1 LALSP
6 KRWPEVTSQM
16 ATEAAPVRN
25 LRFSLDWI
33 TRPFFGVVLA
43 AIAIAA
49 LDEGRWYF
57 AAFVGVFAVGAAR
70 EWHRMVERGKFAR
83 EFWLSAAV
91 IALALL
97 VLAGA
102 PNGPAAWIVLG
113 AGAVVVL
120 VSARLRGAQGLWHA
134 AGVFYIGVPALLL
147 VALRASGARGAWIIA
162 GFLLIVWA
170 TDTGALIAGN
180 LVGGRKLWPRL
191 SPNKTWSG
199 TLGGI
204 AAAMA
209 IEAIYIGAL
218 GGEALVAVA
227 YAIAVATVA
236 HGGDL
241 LESAVKRRF
250 SVKDSGGLIPGHGG
264 VLDRIDSALAAST
277 VVGFCVLVAGLDPLF
292 GARL

>member
-1 LALSP
+1 MS
-6 KRWPEVTSQM
+6 
-16 ATEAAPVRN
+16 TEAAPVRN

-33 TRPFFGVVLA
+33 TRPVFGIALA

-57 AAFVGVFAVGAAR
+57 ALFVCVFAIGAVR
-70 EWHRMVERGKFAR
+70 EWHRMVEHRKFAR
-83 EFWLSAAV
+83 EFWLSSA
-91 IALALL
+91 ALALSLL
-97 VLAGA
+97 VLAAA
-102 PNGPAAWIVLG
+102 PHRREAWIVLT
-113 AGAVVVL
+113 AGALAVF
-120 VSARLRGAQGLWHA
+120 VSARARAAHGLWHA
-134 AGVFYIGVPALLL
+134 AGVLYIGIPALLL
-147 VALRASGARGAWIIA
+147 VALRDSGARGAWIIA

-180 LVGGRKLWPRL
+180 LIGGPKLWPRL

-227 YAIAVATVA
+227 YAIAVAIVA

-241 LESAVKRRF
+241 FESAVKRRF
-250 SVKDSGGLIPGHGG
+250 SFKDSGGLIPGHGG
-264 VLDRIDSALAAST
+264 VLDRIDSALAAAT
-277 VVGFCVLVAGLDPLF
+277 VVGICVLGVGLDPLF